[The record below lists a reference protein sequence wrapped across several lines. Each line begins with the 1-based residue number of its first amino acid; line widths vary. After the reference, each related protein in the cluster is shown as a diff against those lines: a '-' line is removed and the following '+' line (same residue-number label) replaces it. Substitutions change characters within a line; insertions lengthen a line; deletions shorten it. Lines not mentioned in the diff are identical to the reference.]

1 MEEAEGITKTIGATR
16 VQTRAGGINMNY
28 PNRKKNRLEPHLYS
42 QNGAYFI
49 TICTENRKCL
59 LSEIVGGGVLDAPA
73 THLRAFG
80 IVVDRRIREMNRI
93 YTNVQTVKYVI
104 MPNHVHLLICIDRQ
118 ENYGVAGTSRTPSP
132 TNEIIPQYISTFK
145 RLCNREFGGNI
156 WQRSYH
162 DHIIRDQAHFDLIW
176 NYIDTNPARWDC
188 DCFYREE

>member
-1 MEEAEGITKTIGATR
+1 MDMQP
-16 VQTRAGGINMNY
+16 V
-28 PNRKKNRLEPHLYS
+28 RKKNRLQNYDYS

-104 MPNHVHLLICIDRQ
+104 MPNHVHLLVCVDTR
-118 ENYGVAGTSRTPSP
+118 ENFDGNGTSRTPSP

-162 DHIIRDQAHFDLIW
+162 DHILRTRPEYEQISQ
-176 NYIDTNPARWDC
+176 YIATNPEIWEQ
-188 DCFYREE
+188 DCFYDPEIDHRSN